1 MTLVLKVLLVSLVSK
16 ENLVL
21 KEIRERLELRAGGVK
36 VALQDVTGEMDKR
49 VKLDASVLPAAK
61 ETQATEALMVILE
74 MLVNMVRLALM
85 EIWEIPVALGDL
97 VQLAQ
102 LETLD
107 QRVKGEVLGRLAFLD
122 KREILGLL
130 DNLGQEESKE
140 EEEIMGQRALRAR
153 SELQVKRVK
162 WDQRV

>member
-1 MTLVLKVLLVSLVSK
+1 MAS
-16 ENLVL
+16 
-21 KEIRERLELRAGGVK
+21 
-36 VALQDVTGEMDKR
+36 QDVMGEMDKR
-49 VKLDASVLPAAK
+49 VKLDASVLLAAK
-61 ETQATEALMVILE
+61 ETQATEVLMVIPETLA
-74 MLVNMVRLALM
+74 NMVRLALM
-85 EIWEIPVALGDL
+85 ETREIPVALGNL

-107 QRVKGEVLGRLAFLD
+107 QREKEEVLGRLAFLD

-130 DNLGQEESKE
+130 DKLGQKESQE
-140 EEEIMGQRALRAR
+140 EEETTGQRALRAR